1 MFAFYQ
7 NQKAN
12 RANKHLSRLDKT
24 ITKFESVSLLH
35 IKAKKNGMGVSFGA
49 DGTYILRAD
58 F

>member
-24 ITKFESVSLLH
+24 IPNFEQVSLLH

-49 DGTYILRAD
+49 DGTYILGAD